1 MSPPVQRLF
10 AFLNRL
16 PVGERAVPLGRDRLY
31 ADTLDRWAAA
41 QGWRFG
47 FLAGRERA
55 LIARTVR
62 PGMTAVDVGANIGF
76 HTLTLAR
83 AVGFSGRVHAI
94 EPDPRNFRLLARAV
108 HEAGCTHVQLHRAA
122 ASDHAGTVTL
132 YLAAAN
138 RGDHRLYAA
147 DEPRDSVT
155 VATIV
160 LDAVLATES
169 RVDFIKMD
177 VQGAE
182 VAVLRGLGATLES
195 HPDVRILSE
204 LSPEMLERAGVDA
217 EDFFAP
223 LRARGRRLHVLG
235 RDGTPEPIGEA
246 AAWRAARAA
255 GYIAVYCART

>member
-1 MSPPVQRLF
+1 PARGRARRSARPRPSLCRHARPLGGGAGLAV
-10 AFLNRL
+10 RL
-16 PVGERAVPLGRDRLY
+16 PR
-31 ADTLDRWAAA
+31 
-41 QGWRFG
+41 
-47 FLAGRERA
+47 
-55 LIARTVR
+55 RTR
-62 PGMTAVDVGANIGF
+62 
-76 HTLTLAR
+76 AR
-83 AVGFSGRVHAI
+83 AH
-94 EPDPRNFRLLARAV
+94 RA
-108 HEAGCTHVQLHRAA
+108 HRAA
-122 ASDHAGTVTL
+122 GHDGRRRRREHRLPYPHARTRGGGLRAGPCGRTRPSHLPPARPPRRPAASPHAGPVTL

-223 LRARGRRLHVLG
+223 LRARG
-235 RDGTPEPIGEA
+235 
-246 AAWRAARAA
+246 
-255 GYIAVYCART
+255 

>member
-1 MSPPVQRLF
+1 MQRLL
-10 AFLNRL
+10 AVLNRL
-16 PVGERAVPLGRDRLY
+16 PVGRRAVPLGRDRLY
-31 ADTLDRWAAA
+31 ADTLDRWVAA

-55 LIARTVR
+55 LIARTVQ

-83 AVGFSGRVHAI
+83 AVGASGRVHAI

-108 HEAGCTHVQLHRAA
+108 GDAGCTQVRLHQAA
-122 ASDHAGTVTL
+122 ALDRAGTTTL
-132 YLAAAN
+132 YVAAAN

-147 DEPRDSVT
+147 DEARDTVA

-160 LDAVLATES
+160 LDALLAAEP

-182 VAVLRGLGATLES
+182 ADVVRGLRATLVR
-195 HPDVRILSE
+195 HPAVRILSE
-204 LSPEMLERAGVDA
+204 LSPEMLERAGADA
-217 EDFFAP
+217 EQFFAP
-223 LRARGRRLHVLG
+223 LRSAGFRLHVLA
-235 RDGTPEPIGEA
+235 RDGTPVPVTEDEA
-246 AAWRAARAA
+246 WQAALTS
-255 GYIAVYCART
+255 GYLAVYFART